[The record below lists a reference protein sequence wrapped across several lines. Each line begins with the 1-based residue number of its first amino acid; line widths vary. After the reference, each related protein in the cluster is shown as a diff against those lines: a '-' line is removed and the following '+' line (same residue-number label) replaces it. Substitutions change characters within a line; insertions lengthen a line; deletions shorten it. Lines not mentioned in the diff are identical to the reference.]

1 MSEKSA
7 KSQPVRGLAKSV
19 AADIGTRTNA
29 TIAGLLALAGVTGLA
44 GGFEEAAPEEVVSAA
59 ELAQPEELEVV
70 PLTVQ
75 VQRTYVLDG
84 ARVVHMRLTNT
95 AERPIYAVQWHQA
108 FDLEDSAADT
118 QSEFQKIDARL
129 TGDGNLES
137 IPLPDNQVL
146 NPGVPQDIALVFS
159 GDGVGD
165 TLAVWSMEYRKSFL
179 DGDST
184 WFVKERAAEVEL
196 P

>member
-29 TIAGLLALAGVTGLA
+29 TIAGLLALAGVTGIA
-44 GGFEEAAPEEVVSAA
+44 GGFEEAAPEEVVTAA
-59 ELAQPEELEVV
+59 ELAQPEELEAA

-75 VQRTYVLDG
+75 VQRAYVLDG

-95 AERPIYAVQWHQA
+95 AERPIYALQWHQA
-108 FDLEDSAADT
+108 FNLEDSAADT
-118 QSEFQKIDARL
+118 QPKFQKTDARL
-129 TGDGNLES
+129 TGDDNLES
-137 IPLPDNQVL
+137 IPLPSNQVL

-184 WFVKERAAEVEL
+184 WFVKERVAEVEL
-196 P
+196 R

>member
-1 MSEKSA
+1 VSEKSA

-29 TIAGLLALAGVTGLA
+29 TIAGLLALAGVTGIA
-44 GGFEEAAPEEVVSAA
+44 GGFEEAAPEEVVTAA
-59 ELAQPEELEVV
+59 ELAQPEELDAA

-84 ARVVHMRLTNT
+84 ARVVHVRLTNT

-118 QSEFQKIDARL
+118 QPEFQKIDARL

>member
-1 MSEKSA
+1 MSETSA

-59 ELAQPEELEVV
+59 ESAQPEELDVS

-95 AERPIYAVQWHQA
+95 AERPIYAVQWRQA
-108 FDLEDSAADT
+108 FDLEDSSLEE
-118 QSEFQKIDARL
+118 QPEFQKIDERR
-129 TGDGNLES
+129 TGDEDLES
-137 IPLPDNQVL
+137 LPLPDNQVL

-159 GDGVGD
+159 GAGD
-165 TLAVWSMEYRKSFL
+165 TLVVWSMEYRKSFL
-179 DGDST
+179 DGDKT
-184 WFVKERAAEVEL
+184 WFAKERVAEVEL
-196 P
+196 R

>member
-29 TIAGLLALAGVTGLA
+29 TIAGLLALAGVTGIA
-44 GGFEEAAPEEVVSAA
+44 GGFEEAAPEEVVTAA
-59 ELAQPEELEVV
+59 ELAQPEELDAA

-84 ARVVHMRLTNT
+84 ARVVHVRLTNT

-118 QSEFQKIDARL
+118 QPEFQKIDARL